1 MIMPL
6 KIKIY
11 FHQQTIYFIIY
22 LWRNL
27 VLILAVKLRVNWNI
41 SSRLSRDEDVWAL
54 GPINHQTS
62 FERRDETRWFATK
75 HWDWGQMF
83 LLDLKLDVP
92 DVAWMANTNS
102 LFFLKHSQ
110 IFVYSKLNLI
120 SRIFLETKL
129 CIDER
134 VVNAI
139 IKRNQNL
146 GQFLFAQ
153 LLI

>member
-1 MIMPL
+1 MKITISKL
-6 KIKIY
+6 KG
-11 FHQQTIYFIIY
+11 
-22 LWRNL
+22 LNL
-27 VLILAVKLRVNWNI
+27 LYIFYNISLKKFSVDISCQAASNIQNI